1 MSLNTVTLVGNVVRE
16 PELRWTK
23 SGIPVASFTLVYSER
38 YLDRA
43 SGTWQDGPATYMNCT
58 AWKQA
63 GAENVKESISKGNRL
78 MVTGKLK
85 QRNYLTDDGNKRSVI
100 ELEVE
105 EVAVSLKFAIA
116 VPVKQPAADGAGAPS
131 EIPTD
136 WAPETASA

>member
-1 MSLNTVTLVGNVVRE
+1 MSLNTLTLVGNVVRE

-23 SGIPVASFTLVYSER
+23 SGQPYSNFTLVYSER

-43 SGTWQDGPATYMNCT
+43 SGTWQDGPATFINCT

-63 GAENVKESISKGNRL
+63 GAENIKESISKGNRV

-100 ELEVE
+100 ELDVE
-105 EVAVSLKFAIA
+105 EVAVSLKFSIA
-116 VPVKQPAADGAGAPS
+116 VPVKQQNAEGASAPAEVPA
-131 EIPTD
+131 D
-136 WAPETASA
+136 WAPETAAA